1 MIDREDAERMLSLA
15 HVDFQAV
22 RNMMDAERF
31 ADSVFGFHA
40 QQAVEK
46 ALKAW
51 LSLRSVAYPKTHD
64 LTALITLLET
74 RTGADCGPFL
84 RVKELTDFA
93 VPFRYAFLTLP
104 EPLNRPELVL
114 LVGSV
119 LEHVKRLIEDQ
130 ATI

>member
-15 HVDFQAV
+15 HIDFKAV

-31 ADSVFGFHA
+31 EDSVFGFHA

-51 LSLRSVAYPKTHD
+51 LTLHSVAYPRTHD

-74 RTGADCGPFL
+74 R
-84 RVKELTDFA
+84 RVPIAGLSF
-93 VPFRYAFLTLP
+93 V
-104 EPLNRPELVL
+104 
-114 LVGSV
+114 
-119 LEHVKRLIEDQ
+119 
-130 ATI
+130 